1 MNWTDYFIA
10 GVLAVS
16 VLIGLWRGL
25 VAEVLS
31 LAIWIGSIWVAWAFG
46 PSVAAYFEHSIHTP
60 ELRLVTGYGICVV
73 AVLIVGALVNAIF
86 RRLVT
91 GAGLTGPDRAL
102 GMLFGFARG
111 VLLVALMVFLLSLTP
126 VTREPWWRQSL
137 LLPQFQSVAIAV
149 GQHLP
154 ASTARFLHPV
164 TPASQAPSSPAAASP
179 QNASTGLP
187 ASLPANLPAVRQ
199 LLDRAG
205 TGGRDVL
212 GNLGAALHPAAPA
225 PTSTAPRP
233 SSPAADPA
241 AVP

>member
-86 RRLVT
+86 RRLVA
-91 GAGLTGPDRAL
+91 GAGLSGPDRAL

-111 VLLVALMVFLLSLTP
+111 VLLVALMVFLLGFTA

-137 LLPQFQSVAIAV
+137 LLPQFQTVAIAV
-149 GQHLP
+149 GHHLP
-154 ASTARFLHPV
+154 ASTARYLHPSPEV
-164 TPASQAPSSPAAASP
+164 LDGLPKLPQMSGAADLQGVRNMLDARGADGAPSLGDLQAALRGQPGAPTSSSS
-179 QNASTGLP
+179 AST
-187 ASLPANLPAVRQ
+187 
-199 LLDRAG
+199 
-205 TGGRDVL
+205 
-212 GNLGAALHPAAPA
+212 PAAP
-225 PTSTAPRP
+225 TT
-233 SSPAADPA
+233 ADPA
-241 AVP
+241 DVSSHP

>member
-10 GVLAVS
+10 GVVVVS

-25 VAEVLS
+25 VAEVLA
-31 LAIWIGSIWVAWAFG
+31 LAIWIGSIWCAWAFG
-46 PSVAAYFEHSIHTP
+46 PTVAGYFDHSIQTP
-60 ELRLVTGYGICVV
+60 ELRLAAGYGVCVV
-73 AVLIVGALVNAIF
+73 AVLIVGALIKAIF
-86 RRLVT
+86 RRLVV
-91 GAGLTGPDRAL
+91 GSGLSAPDRML
-102 GMLFGFARG
+102 GLVFGFARG

-126 VTREPWWRQSL
+126 VTREPWWRQSV

-164 TPASQAPSSPAAASP
+164 TPAPQAPSSPAAAPP
-179 QNASTGLP
+179 QNASAGLP
-187 ASLPANLPAVRQ
+187 ASLPASLPAVRQ

-212 GNLGAALHPAAPA
+212 GDLGAALHPAAPA

-233 SSPAADPA
+233 SSPTADPA

>member
-86 RRLVT
+86 RRLVA
-91 GAGLTGPDRAL
+91 GAGLSGPDRAL

-111 VLLVALMVFLLSLTP
+111 VLLVALMVFLLGFTA

-137 LLPQFQSVAIAV
+137 LLPQFQTVAIAV
-149 GQHLP
+149 GRHLP
-154 ASTARFLHPV
+154 ASTARYLHPSPEV
-164 TPASQAPSSPAAASP
+164 LDGLPKLPQMSGAADLQGVRNMLDARGANGAPSLGDLQAALRGQPGAPTSSSS
-179 QNASTGLP
+179 AST
-187 ASLPANLPAVRQ
+187 
-199 LLDRAG
+199 
-205 TGGRDVL
+205 
-212 GNLGAALHPAAPA
+212 PAAP
-225 PTSTAPRP
+225 TT
-233 SSPAADPA
+233 ADPA
-241 AVP
+241 DVSSHP

>member
-86 RRLVT
+86 RRLVA
-91 GAGLTGPDRAL
+91 GAGLSGPDRAL

-111 VLLVALMVFLLSLTP
+111 VLLVALMVFLLGFTA

-137 LLPQFQSVAIAV
+137 LLPQFQTVAIAV
-149 GQHLP
+149 GHYLP
-154 ASTARFLHPV
+154 ASTARYLHP
-164 TPASQAPSSPAAASP
+164 SPEVLD
-179 QNASTGLP
+179 GLP
-187 ASLPANLPAVRQ
+187 KLPQ
-199 LLDRAG
+199 MS
-205 TGGRDVL
+205 
-212 GNLGAALHPAAPA
+212 GAADLQGVRNMLDARGANGTPSLGDLQAALRGQPGA
-225 PTSTAPRP
+225 PTS
-233 SSPAADPA
+233 SSSASTPAVPAKADPA
-241 AVP
+241 DVSSHP